1 MGGRD
6 RFIRSFAINYFGSSF
21 WGKKKKIERRGERKL
36 SLVLSCKNLLK
47 AFGKQ
52 EAVSDLTF
60 SLGKEEILA
69 ILGPSGCGKS
79 TLLRMISGF
88 EKPDKGEILVE
99 NSFVF
104 KEGLNIPPEKR
115 NIMMVFQDLAL
126 FPHMNVFDNIAFGLL
141 SKKGKKNGNGES
153 KQIIKDRVSSLL
165 SLVGLPG
172 FEKKLPHTLSGGE
185 QQRVALARALA
196 PKPDVLLLDE
206 PFSGLDAH
214 LRVRLREDMK
224 KILKANKT
232 SVILVTHDQEE
243 AFSFADRLLI
253 MNKGELVQSGVGR
266 ELYNG
271 PKNSFVASFLGEA
284 NFLTRKEAFY
294 FKSLD
299 KELVLEEEGKEEY
312 ILRPHDIILKKA
324 GKEQDISSLKGVIK
338 ETQYLGEMMSY
349 KLLVKSDEQSERTLV
364 VKNFFQDFFES
375 EEEVSFR
382 IHKISGVDS

>member
-1 MGGRD
+1 M
-6 RFIRSFAINYFGSSF
+6 SH
-21 WGKKKKIERRGERKL
+21 
-36 SLVLSCKNLLK
+36 VLSCKNLLK
-47 AFGKQ
+47 IFGEHK
-52 EAVSDLTF
+52 AVSDLTF
-60 SLGKEEILA
+60 SLKKEEILA

-88 EKPDKGEILVE
+88 ERPDKGEILVE
-99 NSFVF
+99 NNFVF
-104 KEGLNIPPEKR
+104 RDGLNIPPEKR

-141 SKKGKKNGNGES
+141 SKKGNKNENGEN
-153 KQIIKDRVSSLL
+153 KNFIKERVSSLL

-196 PKPDVLLLDE
+196 PNPDVLLLDE

-224 KILKANKT
+224 NILKANKT

-253 MNKGELVQSGVGR
+253 MNKGQLVQSGAGR

-284 NFLTRKEAFY
+284 NFLTKKEAFY
-294 FKSLD
+294 FKGLD

-312 ILRPHDIILKKA
+312 ILRPHDILLKKVD
-324 GKEQDISSLKGVIK
+324 KDSKPEKNSLKGIIK
-338 ETQYLGEMMSY
+338 EAQYLGEMMSY
-349 KLLVKSDEQSERTLV
+349 KLLVKSEESLERTFV
-364 VKNFFQDFFES
+364 VKNFNKDFFER
-375 EEEVSFR
+375 EEEVSVQ
-382 IHKISGVDS
+382 IQKISGVGS

>member
-1 MGGRD
+1 MSD
-6 RFIRSFAINYFGSSF
+6 
-21 WGKKKKIERRGERKL
+21 
-36 SLVLSCKNLLK
+36 VLSCKNLLK
-47 AFGKQ
+47 SFGDHR
-52 EAVSDLTF
+52 AVTDLTF
-60 SLGKEEILA
+60 SLKKEEILA

-88 EKPDKGEILVE
+88 EKPDKGEILVQ
-99 NSFVF
+99 NNFVF
-104 KEGLNIPPEKR
+104 KDKINIPPEKR

-141 SKKGKKNGNGES
+141 SKKAKKSGNGENGVS
-153 KQIIKDRVSSLL
+153 IKDKVASLL

-196 PKPDVLLLDE
+196 PNPDVLLLDE

-214 LRVRLREDMK
+214 LRFRLRDDMK

-243 AFSFADRLLI
+243 AFSFADSLLI
-253 MNKGELVQSGVGR
+253 MNKGKLIQSGVGR

-284 NFLTRKEAFY
+284 NFLTKKEAFY
-294 FKSLD
+294 FKGLD

-312 ILRPHDIILKKA
+312 ILRPHDIILKKIEK
-324 GKEQDISSLKGVIK
+324 GSRKEKSSLKGIIK
-338 ETQYLGEMMSY
+338 DAQYLGEMMSY
-349 KLLVKSDEQSERTLV
+349 KLLVKSEESCERTLV
-364 VKNFFQDFFES
+364 VKNFYKDFFER
-375 EEEVSFR
+375 EEEVSVQ
-382 IHKISGVDS
+382 IQKISGVGP